1 MTIAP
6 IQKKLVKEI
15 KLPTIKD
22 LLSKCL
28 IMDKI
33 IKVSIDAMKNANGK
47 YFVYSGGT
55 NKIHVALV

>member
-1 MTIAP
+1 
-6 IQKKLVKEI
+6 
-15 KLPTIKD
+15 
-22 LLSKCL
+22 
-28 IMDKI
+28 MDKI